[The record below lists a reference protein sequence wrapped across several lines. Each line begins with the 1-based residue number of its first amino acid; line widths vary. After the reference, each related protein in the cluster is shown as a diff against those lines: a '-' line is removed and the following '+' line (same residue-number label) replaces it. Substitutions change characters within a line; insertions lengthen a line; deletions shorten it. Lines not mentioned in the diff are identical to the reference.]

1 MFTRK
6 KMAKPTV
13 LITAF
18 RYFDFI
24 LCKKK
29 INQLYML
36 GQQLQWPTECVSVL
50 DQMSIKATDFL
61 LTELVE

>member
-1 MFTRK
+1 
-6 KMAKPTV
+6 
-13 LITAF
+13 
-18 RYFDFI
+18 
-24 LCKKK
+24 
-29 INQLYML
+29 ML

>member
-1 MFTRK
+1 MLTRK

-18 RYFDFI
+18 GYFDFI
-24 LCKKK
+24 LFKKT
-29 INQLYML
+29 NQLYML
-36 GQQLQWPTECVSVL
+36 GQQLQWPTEWVSVL
-50 DQMSIKATDFL
+50 DQMSIKATDFM